1 MRRNIYIGSTKY
13 FAYLHILHPSIRTP
27 ILCFVRVPVLVLDL
41 ANVRVHAQELKAG
54 IARACMEASMS
65 RIAWA
70 PSPLDSGK
78 EPLSREVPSER
89 TRVKGSGKVRPSVRS
104 VHPSVLS

>member
-13 FAYLHILHPSIRTP
+13 YAYLHILHPSIRTP

-54 IARACMEASMS
+54 SARACMEAPMS
-65 RIAWA
+65 LIAWA